1 MAGDWLPVQK
11 DLFEA
16 IEVLQIAAQ
25 VKKCRFQVLGKL
37 VKVWAW
43 FDTHTADG
51 VARGID
57 ASFLDDMVEQKGFA
71 AAMQAA
77 GWLDIFRNGI
87 RVPNFEHW
95 MGQSGKRR
103 QQHNRNVAAKRAQQK
118 RTKSAQAGAPVGA
131 PEKRRE
137 QNKKINNNGRL
148 PVTFADEL

>member
-1 MAGDWLPVQK
+1 MAGDWLPIQK

-16 IEVLQIAAQ
+16 IEVLQIAGQ
-25 VKKCRFQVLGKL
+25 LKKCRFQVLGKL

-51 VARGID
+51 VASGID

-77 GWLDIFRNGI
+77 GWLDISDNGLLI
-87 RVPNFEHW
+87 PNFEHRI
-95 MGQSGKRR
+95 GQSGKSR
-103 QQHNRNVAAKRAQQK
+103 QQHNRTVAAKRAQQK
-118 RTKSAQAGAPVGA
+118 RTRSAQAGAPIGA
-131 PEKRRE
+131 PEKRRG